1 MNYEFFTFDLQHMHT
16 NFDLRR
22 KYHVPVTALFQVL
35 DCSNNEIKRWTVPQ

>member
-1 MNYEFFTFDLQHMHT
+1 MNYAFLTFDLQHMHT

-22 KYHVPVTALFQVL
+22 KYHVTALFQVL